1 MKLVRRED
9 VAKRSVEETAAYWVM
24 RLEAP
29 GCTPADRAAF
39 EKWRSG
45 HPSHAD
51 ACARTRH
58 ALAIVDQHVGGTE
71 LTALGERVFAE
82 THRSRRGLLRPVAL
96 GLAAA
101 CTVVLALAVVVL
113 NVGERRSAEASS
125 FETAV
130 GERSTVTLPDDSIV
144 TLNTDT
150 LVEVRFN
157 DDSAVRRL
165 ALLRGQA
172 HFEVAHDPRPFEV
185 LADGR
190 RIVALGTA
198 FDIRIDGERGVLV
211 TLVEGLVAVD
221 VDEIHGATSVPAPG
235 DDSPGA
241 TQPLRTVLNAG
252 EQLIAGPD
260 APPMVLAVD
269 PAEVVGWRYGQL
281 VFRDDPLRYV
291 VKEIN
296 RYSVRKLVV
305 DRDDRLDAIRI
316 GGVFKSGSPDSFVAA
331 VEELYPVEAR
341 RIAIDRTVLVWVDET
356 RLE

>member
-1 MKLVRRED
+1 MKLVGRQD
-9 VAKRSVEETAAYWVM
+9 VANGSVEETAAYWVM

-39 EKWRSG
+39 EKWRSA

-51 ACARTRH
+51 ACARARH
-58 ALAIVDQHVGGTE
+58 ALAIVDQHVGGAE
-71 LTALGERVFAE
+71 LGALGERVFAE
-82 THRSRRGLLRPVAL
+82 TRSSRRVLRRPAAL

-101 CTVVLALAVVVL
+101 CTVVLALAVAL
-113 NVGERRSAEASS
+113 NVREPGLAETST

-130 GERSTVTLPDDSIV
+130 GERSTVTLPDDSVV

-150 LVEVRFN
+150 LVEVRFTG
-157 DDSAVRRL
+157 DSAIRQL

-172 HFEVAHDPRPFEV
+172 HFDVAHDPRPFEV
-185 LADGR
+185 LADRR

-198 FDIRIDGERGVLV
+198 FDIRIDEERGVVV

-221 VDEIHGATSVPAPG
+221 VDERLDATPTPAPG
-235 DDSPGA
+235 DEPSGPA
-241 TQPLRTVLNAG
+241 RTVLSAG

-260 APPMVLAVD
+260 APPMVVAVD
-269 PAEVVGWRYGQL
+269 PAEIVGWRDGQL
-281 VFRDDPLRYV
+281 VFRDDPLRDV
-291 VKEIN
+291 VREIN
-296 RYSVRKLVV
+296 RYSMRKLVV
-305 DRDDRLDAIRI
+305 DRDERLDDIRI

-331 VEELYPVEAR
+331 VGELYPVEAQ

-356 RLE
+356 RVE